1 MCVVFHFHHQLSSNL
16 VVSSTEHAEQRVGIS
31 HRPDIWVRYGFI
43 GGKFGLSQAF
53 RPRISSPKV
62 NKGPLISHCIAI
74 VWSWK
79 YRDTFSLMIQFI
91 ACFFDFVATN
101 NIVQLII
108 LQETIGHVLKKIKN
122 NSYMLSK
129 IFSFDL
135 NEILFNWSLLLQEFD
150 AHGHNSTPHQ
160 LKTKYF
166 VQKMWALRS
175 QWFWVL
181 TSKWWWTEK

>member
-1 MCVVFHFHHQLSSNL
+1 MYLEYVYFVSVVFHFHHQLSSNL
-16 VVSSTEHAEQRVGIS
+16 VVSSTEHAEQRVGVS

-79 YRDTFSLMIQFI
+79 YRDTFSIVIHFI

-108 LQETIGHVLKKIKN
+108 FQETIGHILKKNNIITVNIYKRIKGN
-122 NSYMLSK
+122 N
-129 IFSFDL
+129 
-135 NEILFNWSLLLQEFD
+135 
-150 AHGHNSTPHQ
+150 
-160 LKTKYF
+160 F
-166 VQKMWALRS
+166 VTLYPGIYTSNQS
-175 QWFWVL
+175 NFL
-181 TSKWWWTEK
+181 TFPACF

>member
-1 MCVVFHFHHQLSSNL
+1 MKKYLPILLPPWKNIQYNYLYLEYVYFVSVVFHFHHQLSSNL
-16 VVSSTEHAEQRVGIS
+16 VVSSTEHAEQRVGVS

-79 YRDTFSLMIQFI
+79 YRDTFSIVIQFI

-108 LQETIGHVLKKIKN
+108 LQETIGYILKKIILTLLIFI
-122 NSYMLSK
+122 SGSK
-129 IFSFDL
+129 
-135 NEILFNWSLLLQEFD
+135 EIIL
-150 AHGHNSTPHQ
+150 
-160 LKTKYF
+160 
-166 VQKMWALRS
+166 
-175 QWFWVL
+175 
-181 TSKWWWTEK
+181 